1 MAHSC
6 DIGGHRSCS
15 DSHNTLCGWAFC
27 PASRNN
33 VVVRGDNLQFDRL
46 IMSPRNENMQRGLVV
61 CQMVG
66 ALASRIEF
74 QQRADDSQTVRDST

>member
-1 MAHSC
+1 MVEGC

-33 VVVRGDNLQFDRL
+33 VVVRGDNLQFDWNRGNTKVK
-46 IMSPRNENMQRGLVV
+46 SGLVHD
-61 CQMVG
+61 
-66 ALASRIEF
+66 F
-74 QQRADDSQTVRDST
+74 QVLRPK